1 MRKLSRN
8 LTILNRNQLKVT
20 FSISLFSFWS
30 LENQLSQCCIMH
42 MTCNNIYIQ
51 AQAAILKQGI
61 RQPSATHLLKVYTYF
76 CAFNHEEP
84 DANYYKKHSD
94 TNHSIFSNIQ
104 NFFGQKN
111 FFLKFLSIFFTDCDT
126 LGKETLLQLLHRIS
140 NYLQNIRALSSISPL
155 NCVAQLNLLVG
166 SEILGFNISFGGY
179 WNGPLAS

>member
-1 MRKLSRN
+1 M
-8 LTILNRNQLKVT
+8 
-20 FSISLFSFWS
+20 
-30 LENQLSQCCIMH
+30 SQCCIMH

-76 CAFNHEEP
+76 SAFNHKEP

-140 NYLQNIRALSSISPL
+140 NYLQNIRALSCISGTSRISKSIDKSFELCCLVESISWIRD
-155 NCVAQLNLLVG
+155 VG
-166 SEILGFNISFGGY
+166 IQYFIWGVLERPFG
-179 WNGPLAS
+179 LIK